1 MKVLFAKVLGL
12 TASAVVISFIFTA
25 QAANQDSFWAEA
37 ARGGMAEVA
46 LSNIALEKTQNEQ
59 VRQFA
64 QQMVTDHTAVNTELT
79 SLAASKNVAL
89 PTDMD
94 PKATAAATKLNGL
107 TGTAFDREYLKTM
120 VKDHEKMVKLFQRQ
134 SERGTDADAKAFAA
148 KTLPALQGHLQ
159 MARTMEASLKT
170 SGRNNGGTNS
180 NRDMDTNMNSTQ
192 NTNSSQD
199 RNMNSNSN
207 MNMNSM
213 QNVNSDQNMN
223 SNRNSNSNH
232 NNNSN
237 GNTNS
242 NSNTNSNVNS
252 NSNVNRF

>member
-1 MKVLFAKVLGL
+1 MKVLLAKVLGL
-12 TASAVVISFIFTA
+12 TAAAVVISFIFTA

-64 QQMVTDHTAVNTELT
+64 QQMVTDHTAVNTELM
-79 SLAASKNVAL
+79 SLAASKSETL

-107 TGTAFDREYLKTM
+107 TGSAFDREYLKTM
-120 VKDHEKMVKLFQRQ
+120 VKDHEKAVKLYERQ

-159 MARTMEASLKT
+159 MARSMEMSMKT
-170 SGRNNGGTNS
+170 TGRSVGRDKNS
-180 NRDMDTNMNSTQ
+180 DGNMNMNGS
-192 NTNSSQD
+192 
-199 RNMNSNSN
+199 MNSNSN
-207 MNMNSM
+207 MNMNSNMNSNMNMNSM
-213 QNVNSDQNMN
+213 QNSN
-223 SNRNSNSNH
+223 SNRNSNTNR
-232 NNNSN
+232 NSN
-237 GNTNS
+237 SNRNRNSNTNS
-242 NSNTNSNVNS
+242 NSNSNVNS
-252 NSNVNRF
+252 NSNDNRF